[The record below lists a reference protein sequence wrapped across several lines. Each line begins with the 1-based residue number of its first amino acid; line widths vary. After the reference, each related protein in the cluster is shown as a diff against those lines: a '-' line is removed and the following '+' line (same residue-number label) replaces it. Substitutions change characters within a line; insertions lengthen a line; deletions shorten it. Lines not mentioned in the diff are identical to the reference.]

1 MTNLN
6 ENLHALDL
14 KNLVKKVFEIDSYK
28 SKIGDDEDV
37 VVVSFTV
44 DYEDPAKDLENFIE
58 MGYDFVLDADCSP
71 GETDDGNY
79 KVFVELERGRHVAKQ
94 IKEMLDGIERLT
106 GMSDMRFRYFKS
118 FKSQDATEDN
128 LAAAIPTDKNAYKVA
143 ADRNKLDNFSEFFK
157 NSYAEEIKLIDES
170 ITFRRVFSGPVTFD
184 IVNSG
189 SKGDIYNSIKGPI
202 VLESKD
208 MAEVMFLTK
217 VIGNYNI
224 TKIGNTFVFE
234 NNHWAVALTRKL
246 YE

>member
-1 MTNLN
+1 MTQLN

-128 LAAAIPTDKNAYKVA
+128 LAAAIPTDKNAYKVSTE
-143 ADRNKLDNFSEFFK
+143 RNKLDNFSEFFK
-157 NSYAEEIKLIDES
+157 NSYAEEIKLLDES
-170 ITFRRVFSGPVTFD
+170 ITFQRVFSGPVTFE

-189 SKGDIYNSIKGPI
+189 KKSDIYESIKGPI

-208 MAEVMFLTK
+208 MAEVMFLSK

-224 TKIGNTFVFE
+224 TKIADTFIFE
-234 NNHWAVALTRKL
+234 NSGWAVALKRK
-246 YE
+246 